1 MNETIRNKVSSL
13 NQPQT
18 MCLRDGPLLPH
29 NILGSHRIRQIHT
42 SFFINLSI
50 IQFGSDCHPH
60 CIKCIAAANQYK
72 EFNSCHSRS
81 CKKVD
86 SRGHSLSRPQTM
98 CLRVCRFL
106 LHNTLGFRRIRRTH
120 TSLA

>member
-42 SFFINLSI
+42 FKLPPNHLHEMITVGQLS
-50 IQFGSDCHPH
+50 
-60 CIKCIAAANQYK
+60 
-72 EFNSCHSRS
+72 
-81 CKKVD
+81 
-86 SRGHSLSRPQTM
+86 
-98 CLRVCRFL
+98 LRHRQQ
-106 LHNTLGFRRIRRTH
+106 
-120 TSLA
+120 

>member
-1 MNETIRNKVSSL
+1 MNETIRNKVSSSSR
-13 NQPQT
+13 PQT
-18 MCLRDGPLLPH
+18 MCLRVGRLLLR
-29 NILGSHRIRQIHT
+29 NILGFRRIRQIHT

-50 IQFGSDCHPH
+50 IQFGSDCHAY

-72 EFNSCHSRS
+72 KFNPCHSY
-81 CKKVD
+81 KKVD
-86 SRGHSLSRPQTM
+86 NKGHSLSRPQTM